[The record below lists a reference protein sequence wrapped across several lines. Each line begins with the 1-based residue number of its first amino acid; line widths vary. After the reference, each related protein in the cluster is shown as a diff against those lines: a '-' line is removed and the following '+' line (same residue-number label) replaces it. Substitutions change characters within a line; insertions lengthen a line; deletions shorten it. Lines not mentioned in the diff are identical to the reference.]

1 MAHLEHE
8 LKLKILDLYEDGRYT
23 QKELANRFKISDRTI
38 KRWVQNKKNN
48 KNLSRKER
56 KYESYKLR
64 SIHVKYAIKMLEKE
78 PTITIPNLLNKLKI
92 KFTDCNIS
100 IRHLTR
106 VVRENNYTRKRT
118 RIRHYPETR
127 YRKPINLKTMM
138 KTFYKETDKYFLNK
152 IISIDE
158 TSIYAQMVSSY
169 SRCKLGKRCVKKT
182 KDNKVFI
189 KFTLVCAINSK
200 GVVGWTLYE
209 TGGMTGNRMS
219 DFINKFIKNKYKNNL
234 IIMDNG
240 GAHKNE
246 CVKKTIEETN
256 NSLLYSVPYRPKTNA
271 IESWFSQFKH
281 YFKHDE
287 TGINFPNLKKS
298 VQKAIRKI
306 PVKSYLNYIKYAYKN
321 KDIRKFIEK
330 PSTRRK
336 TLKNYKL

>member
-1 MAHLEHE
+1 
-8 LKLKILDLYEDGRYT
+8 
-23 QKELANRFKISDRTI
+23 
-38 KRWVQNKKNN
+38 
-48 KNLSRKER
+48 
-56 KYESYKLR
+56 
-64 SIHVKYAIKMLEKE
+64 
-78 PTITIPNLLNKLKI
+78 
-92 KFTDCNIS
+92 
-100 IRHLTR
+100 
-106 VVRENNYTRKRT
+106 
-118 RIRHYPETR
+118 
-127 YRKPINLKTMM
+127 
-138 KTFYKETDKYFLNK
+138 
-152 IISIDE
+152 
-158 TSIYAQMVSSY
+158 MVSSY

-200 GVVGWTLYE
+200 GVAGWTLYE
-209 TGGMTGNRMS
+209 TGGMIGNRMS

-246 CVKKTIEETN
+246 CVKQTIKETN

-281 YFKHDE
+281 YFKNNE
-287 TGINFPNLKKS
+287 TGISFPNLKKS
-298 VQKAIRKI
+298 VREAIRKI
-306 PVKSYLNYIKYAYKN
+306 PAKSYLNYMKYAYKN

>member
-1 MAHLEHE
+1 MTHLEHE
-8 LKLKILDLYEDGRYT
+8 LKSKILDLYEDGRYT
-23 QKELANRFKISDRTI
+23 QKELANRFKITDRTI
-38 KRWVQNKKNN
+38 KRWIQNKKNN
-48 KNLSRKER
+48 ENLSRKER
-56 KYESYKLR
+56 KYESYKVR

-78 PTITIPNLLNKLKI
+78 PTITMPNLLNKLKI

-138 KTFYKETDKYFLNK
+138 KTFYKETDKYSLNK

-200 GVVGWTLYE
+200 GIVGWTLYE
-209 TGGMTGNRMS
+209 TGGMTGDRMS
-219 DFINKFIKNKYKNNL
+219 DFINKFIKNEYKNNL

-240 GAHKNE
+240 GAHKKE
-246 CVKKTIEETN
+246 CVKETIRETN

-281 YFKHDE
+281 YFKHGE
-287 TGINFPNLKKS
+287 TGLSFLELKKS
-298 VQKAIRKI
+298 VKKAIRKI
-306 PVKSYLNYIKYAYKN
+306 SKESYYNYMKYAYKN
-321 KDIRKFIEK
+321 KEIREFIEK
-330 PSTRRK
+330 YSTRRK
-336 TLKNYKL
+336 PLKKYKV